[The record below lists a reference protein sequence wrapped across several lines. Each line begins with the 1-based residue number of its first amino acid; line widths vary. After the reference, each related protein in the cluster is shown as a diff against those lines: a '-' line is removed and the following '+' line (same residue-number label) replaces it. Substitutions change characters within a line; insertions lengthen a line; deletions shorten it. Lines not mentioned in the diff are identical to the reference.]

1 MTGLEIGF
9 LSVGVIVALIY
20 AGMHVAVALS
30 LVSFASVWL
39 QNGDPWLAAKL
50 LTLAASDGVA
60 DQTFA
65 VIPLFVMMGL
75 IMSAS
80 DVGRDAYDVGD
91 HFLRRIRGGLGLA
104 TVSSNAVFAA
114 VTGVS
119 IASAAVFTRVA
130 VPEMLRL
137 GYSPRFAVGTVAG
150 SSVLGMLIPPSILLI
165 IYAILTEQSI
175 GQMFFAGIGPGIILS
190 AVYCG
195 GIVAMAYLV
204 PAFVFDQTG
213 RFATPDGVAVAGGGP
228 VGVDL
233 PPSRR
238 SGREIVAKSAPIVGL
253 IGIVLG
259 GIYGGIFTPTEAGAV
274 GTLAA
279 LLLAVVRRKL
289 SLGAFWGVLKET
301 GHLTAAVC
309 FLVIAATMYTRS
321 LGLAGVPIEIGA
333 MVQTATESFLV
344 VILVYVLVILFLGTI
359 IDSVSIILIMVPL
372 FLPVMQGFG
381 ADPIWFGI
389 ITVIAVEVGLLTPPL
404 GMACFVIKGC
414 LQDERITLG
423 DVFMGAAPFA
433 LMMIF
438 VLALLTAWPDLV
450 YIDRWFG

>member
-1 MTGLEIGF
+1 MTGLELGLI
-9 LSVGVIVALIY
+9 SVGVIVALIY
-20 AGMHVAVALS
+20 TGMHVAVALS
-30 LVSFASVWL
+30 LVSFASVWI
-39 QNGDPWLAAKL
+39 QNGDPVLAAKL
-50 LTLAASDGVA
+50 LTLAAADGIA

-91 HFLRRIRGGLGLA
+91 YFLRRIRGGLGLA
-104 TVSSNAVFAA
+104 TVGSNAVFAA

-165 IYAILTEQSI
+165 IFAILTEQSI
-175 GQMFFAGIGPGIILS
+175 GLMFFAGIGPGIILS
-190 AVYCG
+190 AVYCL
-195 GIVAMAYLV
+195 GIVAMAYLT
-204 PAFVFDQTG
+204 PSFVFDQTG
-213 RFATPDGVAVAGGGP
+213 RFATPDGTTLGTGP
-228 VGVDL
+228 MPQDL
-233 PPSRR
+233 APPDRTP
-238 SGREIVAKSAPIVGL
+238 GEIASKSLPLIGL
-253 IGIVLG
+253 ITIVLG
-259 GIYGGIFTPTEAGAV
+259 GIYGGVFTPTEAGAV

-279 LLLAVVRRKL
+279 LILAVARRKL
-289 SLGAFWGVLKET
+289 SLAEFWGVLKET

-321 LGLAGVPIEIGA
+321 LGLAGVPIEIGGL
-333 MVQTATESFLV
+333 VQTATDDFLM
-344 VILVYVLVILFLGTI
+344 VILIYILVILFLGTI

-372 FLPVMQGFG
+372 FLPVMNSFG

-414 LQDERITLG
+414 LEDDRITLG
-423 DVFMGAAPFA
+423 DVFLGAAPFA
-433 LMMIF
+433 LMMVF

>member
-1 MTGLEIGF
+1 MTGLELGLI
-9 LSVGVIVALIY
+9 SVAVIVALIY
-20 AGMHVAVALS
+20 AGMHVGIALS
-30 LVSFASVWL
+30 LVSFLSVAI
-39 QNGDPWLAAKL
+39 QRGDFTLAAKL
-50 LTLAASDGVA
+50 LTLAAADGVA

-91 HFLRRIRGGLGLA
+91 HFLRRIKGGLGLA

-137 GYSPRFAVGTVAG
+137 GYSPRFSVGTVAG

-175 GQMFFAGIGPGIILS
+175 GMMFFAGIGPGILLS
-190 AVYCG
+190 AIYCA
-195 GIVAMAYLV
+195 GIIAMAYLI
-204 PAFVFDQTG
+204 PAYVYD
-213 RFATPDGVAVAGGGP
+213 
-228 VGVDL
+228 
-233 PPSRR
+233 R
-238 SGREIVAKSAPIVGL
+238 SGRFSEPGASPDDPVPYRSRGEIAAKILPL
-253 IGIVLG
+253 IGLVTIVLG

-279 LLLAVVRRKL
+279 LILAVSRRKL
-289 SLGAFWGVLKET
+289 TLPQFWGVLKET
-301 GHLTAAVC
+301 GHITASVC

-321 LGLAGVPIEIGA
+321 LGLAGVPTEIGTL
-333 MVQTATESFLV
+333 VRTATDQFLI

-372 FLPVMQGFG
+372 FLPIMQGFG

-389 ITVIAVEVGLLTPPL
+389 LTVIAVEVGLLTPPL

-414 LQDERITLG
+414 LEDDRITLS
-423 DVFMGAAPFA
+423 DVFWGAAPFA
-433 LMMIF
+433 LMMVG
-438 VLALLTAWPDLV
+438 VLGLLTAWPDLV
-450 YIDRWFG
+450 YINRWLG

>member
-1 MTGLEIGF
+1 MGGLEIGF
-9 LSVGVIVALIY
+9 LSVGVIVLLIY
-20 AGMHVAVALS
+20 SGMHVAIALS
-30 LVSFASVWL
+30 LVSFLSVTL
-39 QNGDPWLAAKL
+39 QRSDPELAVRL
-50 LTLAASDGVA
+50 LTLAASDAVA

-65 VIPLFVMMGL
+65 VIPLFVLMGM

-91 HFLRRIRGGLGLA
+91 HFLGRLRGGLGLA
-104 TVSSNAVFAA
+104 TVASNAVFAA

-119 IASAAVFTRVA
+119 IASAAIFTRVA

-165 IYAILTEQSI
+165 IFAILTEQSI
-175 GQMFFAGIGPGIILS
+175 GMMFFAGIGPGILLS
-190 AVYCG
+190 AVYCF
-195 GIVAMAYLV
+195 GIITMAYLT
-204 PAFVFDQTG
+204 PSFVYDRSG
-213 RFATPDGVAVAGGGP
+213 RFAKPGAADTVVHRGP
-228 VGVDL
+228 A
-233 PPSRR
+233 
-238 SGREIVAKSAPIVGL
+238 EIAAKSLPIVFL
-253 IGIVLG
+253 ITVVLG

-274 GTLAA
+274 GSLAA
-279 LLLAVVRRKL
+279 LILAVVRRKL
-289 SLGAFWGVLKET
+289 SWAGFWNVLKET
-301 GHLTAAVC
+301 GHLTASVC

-321 LGLAGVPIEIGA
+321 LGLAGVPVEIGNL
-333 MVQTATESFLV
+333 VTTATQSFLLV
-344 VILVYVLVILFLGTI
+344 VLVYILVILFLGTI

-372 FLPVMQGFG
+372 FLPVMQGFD

-414 LQDERITLG
+414 LEDKRISLA
-423 DVFMGAAPFA
+423 DVFWGAVPFA

-438 VLALLTAWPDLV
+438 VLALLTAFPDLA
-450 YIDRWFG
+450 YIDRWFGMG

>member
-1 MTGLEIGF
+1 MTGLEIG
-9 LSVGVIVALIY
+9 LISVGVIVALIY
-20 AGMHVAVALS
+20 AGMHVAIALS
-30 LVSFASVWL
+30 LVSFVSVALQRGDAVLAS
-39 QNGDPWLAAKL
+39 KL
-50 LTLAASDGVA
+50 LTLAAADGVA

-65 VIPLFVMMGL
+65 VIPLFVLMGL

-80 DVGRDAYDVGD
+80 DVGRDAYDVAD

-175 GQMFFAGIGPGIILS
+175 GLMFFAGIGPGLLLS
-190 AVYCG
+190 GVYCA
-195 GIVAMAYLV
+195 GIVGMAYLT
-204 PAFVFDQTG
+204 PRFVYDTTG
-213 RFATPDGVAVAGGGP
+213 RFSDPDAMES
-228 VGVDL
+228 
-233 PPSRR
+233 PPDR
-238 SGREIVAKSAPIVGL
+238 GALELLGKIAPIMALVV
-253 IGIVLG
+253 IVLG
-259 GIYGGIFTPTEAGAV
+259 GIYGGIFTPTEAGAI
-274 GTLAA
+274 GAAAA
-279 LLLAVVRRKL
+279 LILAIARRKL
-289 SLGAFWGVLKET
+289 TLLKFWGVLKET
-301 GHLTAAVC
+301 GHITAAVC

-321 LGLAGVPIEIGA
+321 LGIAGVPDEIGN
-333 MVQTATESFLV
+333 MVRTATDNFV
-344 VILVYVLVILFLGTI
+344 VVLLIYILVILFLGTI
-359 IDSVSIILIMVPL
+359 IDSVSILLIMVPL
-372 FLPVMQGFG
+372 FLPIMQGFG

-389 ITVIAVEVGLLTPPL
+389 LTVIAVEVGLLTPPL

-414 LQDERITLG
+414 IDDPRITLG
-423 DVFMGAAPFA
+423 DVFIGALPFA
-433 LMMIF
+433 GMMIL
-438 VLALLTAWPDLV
+438 VLVMLTVWPDLV

>member
-1 MTGLEIGF
+1 MGGLELGLI
-9 LSVGVIVALIY
+9 SVAVLVALIY

-30 LVSFASVWL
+30 LVSFASVWAL
-39 QNGDPWLAAKL
+39 SGDPTLAIRL

-80 DVGRDAYDVGD
+80 DVGRDAYDVAD
-91 HFLRRIRGGLGLA
+91 YFLRRVRGGLGLA

-175 GQMFFAGIGPGIILS
+175 GMMFFAGIGPGILLS
-190 AVYCG
+190 AVYCA
-195 GIVAMAYLV
+195 GIVFMAYAT
-204 PAFVFDQTG
+204 PGFVFDQTG
-213 RFATPDGVAVAGGGP
+213 RFSEQEGATRESGYPHHRQHRPDRS
-228 VGVDL
+228 VGEILSKSL
-233 PPSRR
+233 PL
-238 SGREIVAKSAPIVGL
+238 IGL
-253 IGIVLG
+253 ITIVLG

-274 GTLAA
+274 GALAA
-279 LLLAVVRRKL
+279 FVLAVIRRRL
-289 SLGAFWGVLKET
+289 TVPALWDVLKET

-309 FLVIAATMYTRS
+309 FLVITATMYTRS
-321 LGLAGVPIEIGA
+321 LGLAGVPSEIGDL
-333 MVQTATESFLV
+333 VQMATDNFLV
-344 VILVYVLVILFLGTI
+344 VILVYILLILFLGTI
-359 IDSVSIILIMVPL
+359 IDSVSILLIMVPL
-372 FLPVMQGFG
+372 FLPVMQSFG

-389 ITVIAVEVGLLTPPL
+389 LTIIAVEVGLLTPPL

-414 LQDERITLG
+414 LEDDRITLG
-423 DVFMGAAPFA
+423 DIFLGAVPFA
-433 LMMIF
+433 LMMVF
-438 VLALLTAWPDLV
+438 VLVLLTAWPDLV
-450 YIDRWFG
+450 YINRWFG